1 MGFLLVSFHS
11 ILAKIFS
18 TADKHIDREQQQA
31 RETGVLEAR
40 RDLYRDMAASIGAL
54 RTENEMLKERIGQ
67 LECVAV
73 VPPTMVGVSELTPAA
88 GASSADPPTNQ
99 LQRTP
104 RTALERV
111 LLIDEKLRAATTHKI
126 SLWTLA
132 ASLDSPHRYLEGCKN
147 VQATLGTTAA
157 LIVSI
162 TLGSLLDEPIS
173 GGGVNVVVLQ
183 VYLCLMVTSSLAMLM
198 CVLTATVMYTQLELV
213 GVMSDVD
220 DVLDAILFN
229 IPGLDEHISTAQNF
243 FTYGSWCALVGW
255 WLKLVMLYGWRSPAA
270 ALYACFAVGIL
281 GSMYWLYVRT
291 MLPRRTMMRR
301 NFEARVAL
309 ARGALRRA
317 ATAAS
322 GSGGAPGGG
331 GGGGH
336 GGGGAFLGDKKSR

>member
-1 MGFLLVSFHS
+1 MCPQQ
-11 ILAKIFS
+11 S
-18 TADKHIDREQQQA
+18 TA
-31 RETGVLEAR
+31 
-40 RDLYRDMAASIGAL
+40 AASPSAKSLTQIAHVAL
-54 RTENEMLKERIGQ
+54 MQVQEW
-67 LECVAV
+67 
-73 VPPTMVGVSELTPAA
+73 
-88 GASSADPPTNQ
+88 
-99 LQRTP
+99 
-104 RTALERV
+104 RV

-270 ALYACFAVGIL
+270 ALYACFCAAVAL
-281 GSMYWLYVRT
+281 LFHVFVKSQSQSAEAVTVRIYGEPSTAAGTTVRGT
-291 MLPRRTMMRR
+291 MLGGHPQ
-301 NFEARVAL
+301 L
-309 ARGALRRA
+309 LRDGNVRFA
-317 ATAAS
+317 GYRMPHPLENVMELKVQT
-322 GSGGAPGGG
+322 SGGDQ
-331 GGGGH
+331 
-336 GGGGAFLGDKKSR
+336 GAANV